1 MRLLIITPTLGQSC
15 FLDETVNCIYRL
27 EAPIQHIIS
36 CPKDVIAPLKER
48 FTRSQVVADRGR
60 EGGIYGAI
68 NAGLSAACEP
78 WDFFSYL
85 NDDDLLG
92 RNFEIMFKRHAMA
105 ANRNTVAFGCISNID
120 SSGRKLMGMTV
131 GPNPSQYPALLQMG
145 MSPTGQQGMVFGRD
159 VVDAIGSYSTRYKL
173 CGDLDYWCKAMAA
186 GFRFIFYPLEAGKF
200 RVQDG
205 QLSGDTETTR
215 SELAQ
220 IAKVHFPKEASASEK
235 LWAKLTY
242 RVYNAPR
249 YVQRIARWGFKSSY
263 QLLESKA
270 PNAA

>member
-1 MRLLIITPTLGQSC
+1 MQLMRVCPQPASRGIFSHTSMMM
-15 FLDETVNCIYRL
+15 
-27 EAPIQHIIS
+27 IS
-36 CPKDVIAPLKER
+36 
-48 FTRSQVVADRGR
+48 S
-60 EGGIYGAI
+60 GGI
-68 NAGLSAACEP
+68 SR
-78 WDFFSYL
+78 S
-85 NDDDLLG
+85 
-92 RNFEIMFKRHAMA
+92 MFKRHAMA
-105 ANRNTVAFGCISNID
+105 GNRNTVAFGCISNID
-120 SSGRKLMGMTV
+120 GSGRKLMSMTV

-159 VVDAIGSYSTRYKL
+159 VVDAIGLYSTRYKL

-215 SELAQ
+215 SELVQ

-242 RVYNAPR
+242 RLYNAPR

-270 PNAA
+270 PNAAINAKWKSLFSTTMHPLLAALRASRSKALLRWLAAESR

>member
-1 MRLLIITPTLGQSC
+1 MQLLIVTPTLGRSP

-27 EAPIQHIIS
+27 EAQILHVIS
-36 CPKDVIAPLKER
+36 CPKDQVATLKKR
-48 FTRSQVVADRGR
+48 FPRSRVVPDQGK

-68 NAGLSAACEP
+68 NAGVSAAPEQ
-78 WDFFSYL
+78 WDCFTYL

-92 RNFEIMFKRHAMA
+92 RDFGTMFKRLSLTAV
-105 ANRNTVAFGCISNID
+105 RDTVAFGYISNID

-159 VVDAIGSYSTRYKL
+159 VVDAIGLYSTRYKL

-215 SELAQ
+215 SELEQ
-220 IAKVHFPKEASASEK
+220 IAKIHFPKEASASDK